1 MLKAASAPKPL
12 ENEFI
17 AESSVK
23 VQKLIAAIDEVI
35 VDKKPT
41 VKLCVTCL
49 LAGGHFLLE
58 DRPGMGKTSLV
69 KTISKLL
76 GLEEQ
81 RIQFTNDLLPA
92 DILGTPIFNKHTQSF
107 EFHKGPLFSNFVLA
121 DELNRATPKT
131 QSACLQAMEEKR
143 VSMDGTIYDLP
154 KPFFLIATQNPQ
166 ENIGTFPLPES
177 QLDRF
182 LMRLHL
188 GFPSREAEKG
198 ILRGRDRNQWIQELD
213 PILQPQE
220 LLKMI
225 EAVDD
230 VTVSDTAID
239 YLQDIVEKSRTLSWG
254 LSPRGARDFNK
265 AAKAHA
271 FIDGRSY
278 VIPEDYQS
286 VGVAVMNHR
295 LRSHEDLGEKGSDQ
309 LAQEII
315 HSVPIP

>member
-1 MLKAASAPKPL
+1 MDKAVV
-12 ENEFI
+12 
-17 AESSVK
+17 AESAEK
-23 VQKLIAAIDEVI
+23 IQRLLAGIDEII
-35 VDKKPT
+35 VDKKPK

-49 LAGGHFLLE
+49 FAGGHFLLE

-76 GLEEQ
+76 GLKEQ

-92 DILGTPIFNKHTQSF
+92 DILGTPIFDKESQGF
-107 EFHKGPLFSNFVLA
+107 QFHKGPLFSNFVLA

-131 QSACLQAMEEKR
+131 QSACLQAMEENQ
-143 VSMDGTIYDLP
+143 VSMDGTIYELP

-182 LMRLHL
+182 LMRIQL

-198 ILRGRDRNQWIQELD
+198 ILQGRDRNQWIQELEPVMSPD
-213 PILQPQE
+213 EVLKIIE
-220 LLKMI
+220 LVN
-225 EAVDD
+225 E
-230 VTVSDTAID
+230 VTVSDTAIN

-254 LSPRGARDFNK
+254 LSPRAARDFNK

-271 FIDGRSY
+271 LIEGRSFA
-278 VIPEDYQS
+278 IPEDYQA

-295 LRSHEDLGEKGSDQ
+295 LRSHEEMGDKSADQ